1 MPDDDEQT
9 AQPRVTIGFTAED
22 RRALRILAAERGY
35 PSLSAMLKAR
45 ALTDLQESRKN
56 GFKH

>member
-1 MPDDDEQT
+1 MPD
-9 AQPRVTIGFTAED
+9 QPRVTLCLTD
-22 RRALRILAAERGY
+22 DDLRALRILAAERGY
-35 PSLSAMLKAR
+35 SSLSAMLKAR